1 MGAGRDPL
9 ALLNDKLET
18 VIDLLRYGLG
28 LKPLYG
34 SLTEEEMD
42 LSRSPA
48 SLQETS
54 NMLQELFLASV
65 MPSAPQRTEEFTV
78 GATQEILARN
88 DSRPL
93 IRVEVTNDDVAQPLW
108 VSQTG
113 VLVATG
119 RIILAQQTAAFV
131 LPEGEELA
139 GICVIPAISV
149 RVSYGYDFYMRLDA
163 MRQRQRE
170 GDRSWRR
177 EQ

>member
-1 MGAGRDPL
+1 MDRTRDPL

-18 VIDLLRYGLG
+18 VIDLLSYGLG
-28 LKPLYG
+28 LPPVYG
-34 SLTEEEMD
+34 TLPD
-42 LSRSPA
+42 LDMSRTPVA
-48 SLQETS
+48 LQETT
-54 NMLQELFLASV
+54 NMLQELCLASV

-78 GATQEILARN
+78 GATQVILARN

-108 VSQTG
+108 VSQIG

-131 LPEGEELA
+131 LPEGEQLA
-139 GICVIPAISV
+139 GICAIPSNSI

-163 MRQRQRE
+163 MRERQRE
-170 GDRSWRR
+170 GDRSWIASS
-177 EQ
+177 